1 MHPLYVERRK
11 LIRCRGRTNR
21 DKNFTIYDFCRLELV
36 FVSHGPLLPLTP
48 STPNTTY
55 SIVFFLSLEEALS
68 LLQPNINKGFV
79 AIATGKQITAT
90 LVSFQGL
97 HK

>member
-1 MHPLYVERRK
+1 MHPLYVERWK
-11 LIRCRGRTNR
+11 VIRCKGRTNR
-21 DKNFTIYDFCRLELV
+21 DENYTVYDFCRLGLI
-36 FVSHGPLLPLTP
+36 FPTTMTTP
-48 STPNTTY
+48 SPSTFKTTY
-55 SIVFFLSLEEALS
+55 GIVLFLSLEEDLS

-79 AIATGKQITAT
+79 AIATDKQITPT